1 MDSSIEL
8 ASLKFVGLST
18 RSQQIHEII
27 QDGIVSE
34 LRDYLLDNNNV
45 KIINNLDE
53 EGVSLL
59 HLAARWNRVE
69 MTQILIDHGAR
80 VNIRLKDGST
90 PLHVAARF
98 NCPPVA
104 EVLLKSGAKP
114 SLVDALN
121 NTALHHAVRRR
132 NKDMV
137 DLLVRDTDIDVN
149 AKTQVGMTALHLVCM
164 NGDLEICRTLLR
176 HDADI
181 RAKTADDSTPLH
193 TAIFNCNT
201 HLAELLIKQGQ

>member
-1 MDSSIEL
+1 MFPSIFCGWL
-8 ASLKFVGLST
+8 P
-18 RSQQIHEII
+18 
-27 QDGIVSE
+27 
-34 LRDYLLDNNNV
+34 
-45 KIINNLDE
+45 
-53 EGVSLL
+53 
-59 HLAARWNRVE
+59 
-69 MTQILIDHGAR
+69 LIFPVVVLFR
-80 VNIRLKDGST
+80 
-90 PLHVAARF
+90 RF
-98 NCPPVA
+98 NCPAVA

-201 HLAELLIKQGQ
+201 HLAELLIKQGQWVDFIKQLRYQSRFIFLAPRFSLSPSRVQGDERAWGQPCPWRSL

>member
-1 MDSSIEL
+1 MFRIICFLLFLWLITVNSLCFSSFL
-8 ASLKFVGLST
+8 
-18 RSQQIHEII
+18 
-27 QDGIVSE
+27 
-34 LRDYLLDNNNV
+34 
-45 KIINNLDE
+45 
-53 EGVSLL
+53 
-59 HLAARWNRVE
+59 
-69 MTQILIDHGAR
+69 
-80 VNIRLKDGST
+80 
-90 PLHVAARF
+90 RF
-98 NCPPVA
+98 NCPAVA
-104 EVLLKSGAKP
+104 EVLLNSGAKA
-114 SLVDALN
+114 SLVDSLN

-176 HDADI
+176 HNADI

-201 HLAELLIKQGQ
+201 HLAELLIKRGQ